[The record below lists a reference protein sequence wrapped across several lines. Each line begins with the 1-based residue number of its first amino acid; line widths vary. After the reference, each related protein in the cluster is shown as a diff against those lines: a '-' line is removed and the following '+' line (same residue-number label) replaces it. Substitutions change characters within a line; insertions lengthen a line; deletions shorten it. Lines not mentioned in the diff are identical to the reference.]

1 MATLSSDENLIP
13 AMPVP
18 PGHYSQ
24 LINPPSQNY
33 PTIVCLVLAI
43 VISALFVAVRL
54 YTRQRV
60 TRRLWWDDC
69 KALWDVLAVTSVLT
83 R

>member
-1 MATLSSDENLIP
+1 MP
-13 AMPVP
+13 AP
-18 PGHYSQ
+18 PERHCQ

-54 YTRQRV
+54 YTRQRA
-60 TRRLWWDDC
+60 TCTLWWDDC
-69 KALWDVLAVTSVLT
+69 NAVEKVLT
-83 R
+83 VTLVLTPL